1 MKIGL
6 SYSRCVRDIV
16 EGKVDIA
23 DVLVIIARTDF
34 DPRDDKQ
41 WEGIWQGYAG
51 GSNRGSMIRML
62 SGSNPEWSG
71 YDDEDED
78 LFRSVSIELWESGK
92 LHQPRQFGA
101 HPRRLPYYWLNT
113 FLPDDELDGNPAAK
127 TAFEKFQMIA
137 GLISAKPLRTEHE

>member
-16 EGKVDIA
+16 EGKVDID
-23 DVLVIIARTDF
+23 DVLVIVARTDF
-34 DPRDDKQ
+34 DPHNDKQ

-51 GSNRGSMIRML
+51 GSNRGSMIRMF

-71 YDDEDED
+71 YGDEDED
-78 LFRSVSIELWESGK
+78 RFRSVSIELWEQGK
-92 LHQPRQFGA
+92 FHQPRKFGA
-101 HPRRLPYYWLNT
+101 HPRRLPYYWLET
-113 FLPDDELDGNPAAK
+113 FLPDNELDRNPAAK

-137 GLISAKPLRTEHE
+137 GLISSKPLNTDH